1 MIGQLRHRL
10 GLYIPSTTP
19 DNAGGHST
27 NWMYYNE
34 CWADIQPR
42 SGQESGDNGRLS
54 VTQTYRVVIRFQEDF
69 PERVRVIWGDKILR
83 MITASDPDTRRE
95 RLHLICEEEV
105 Q

>member
-10 GLYIPSTTP
+10 GLYVPSTTS
-19 DNAGGHST
+19 DNAGGQST
-27 NWMYYNE
+27 RWIYDRE
-34 CWADIQPR
+34 VWADIQPR
-42 SGQESGDNGRLS
+42 RGQESSENGRLS
-54 VTQTYRVVIRFQEDF
+54 VTQTYRIVMRFQENF

-83 MITASDPDTRRE
+83 MITASDPDTRRD